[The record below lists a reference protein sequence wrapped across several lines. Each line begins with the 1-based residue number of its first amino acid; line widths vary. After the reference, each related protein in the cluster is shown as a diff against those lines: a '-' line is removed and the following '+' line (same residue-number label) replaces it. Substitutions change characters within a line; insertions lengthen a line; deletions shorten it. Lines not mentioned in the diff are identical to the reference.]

1 MGLETRKKRIEKS
14 DLDSFS
20 ENKWNTQQNP
30 STQSRIEQLRNVK
43 DLLDSLEEPIF
54 SEQEA
59 GKATINT
66 ETDKKED
73 ARTFEEI
80 SNEEM
85 LKRIENVFR

>member
-1 MGLETRKKRIEKS
+1 MGLETRRRNLEKS

-20 ENKWNTQQNP
+20 ENKWNTQQNS
-30 STQSRIEQLRNVK
+30 STQSKIEQLRDLK

-59 GKATINT
+59 GKATINI
-66 ETDKKED
+66 ELDKKED

-80 SNEEM
+80 SNEEI
-85 LKRIENVFR
+85 LKRIENLYR

>member
-1 MGLETRKKRIEKS
+1 MGLEMRRRKIEKS

-20 ENKWNTQQNP
+20 ENKWNNNQ
-30 STQSRIEQLRNVK
+30 STQRAKSDMERLRE
-43 DLLDSLEEPIF
+43 LLDEMEEPIF

-66 ETDKKED
+66 ELDKKED

-85 LKRIENVFR
+85 LKQIENLFR